1 MNCEACGTVNEAGRK
16 FCMECGSALAR
27 VCPVCGAANPAA
39 GKFCGECGS
48 ALAVADA
55 GSMPDVDA
63 STSGPTAPME
73 RRLVSVLFL
82 DLVGFTTLSE
92 QRDPEDMRALL
103 DSYFETTQTVI
114 GRHGGVVEKFIG
126 DAVMAV
132 WGTPVTHED
141 DAERAV
147 RAGLELVDAVVDLG
161 DSVGAALRARC
172 GVLTGEAATARAVDH
187 QGMVTGDMVNTAARL
202 QSAADP
208 GCVLVGE
215 ATVRAASG
223 AIAFESAGELTL
235 KGKGEPVRAWRALRV
250 VAQRLGVNRMAVEPP
265 FVGRTEEVR
274 MLKELLH
281 ATGREGRAR
290 AVSVIGIGGIGKSRL
305 AWELLKYVDGLAET
319 VWWHRGRCP
328 SYGDGVTFWALGE
341 MVRMRAGIAETDP
354 LGLSRAK
361 LAASVAQHVSAEEE
375 RRWLEPRLAFL
386 LGMGERPA
394 GGHDELFAA
403 WRTFFERI
411 SEAGTVALVFED
423 LQWADAG
430 LLDFI
435 ESLMEWSRSK
445 PILIV
450 TLARPELTDRRP
462 TWGAGTRNF
471 LALHLE
477 PLPDDVMTEL
487 VCGMVPDAAA
497 GAVSRIVTRAE
508 GMPLYAVEMI
518 RMLADRGVLRLG
530 DGTYELVG
538 DLGELQVPETLHALV
553 ASRLDDLGT
562 EDRALLQDAAV
573 LGKSF
578 TLEALSAVTG
588 TPTAVL
594 EPRLHDLTRREF
606 LVHEADPRSPER
618 GQYAFLQAIIR
629 EVAYGMLAKATRR
642 SAHLA
647 VAHHLESADDGEL
660 AGAVAAHY
668 LEALRATP
676 AGPDADAL
684 TARARDWLQQ
694 ATERATSL
702 GSPEQALVFA
712 EQALQISP
720 TSHQRADLLQQA
732 ARAAQDALQYDRRLD
747 YGREAVDVLRET
759 GDATAEVVAMGILGE
774 ALGDMDLV
782 PEMRALVA
790 AMGERLGD
798 SGDVLARACYDY
810 VLGILAYFDGDFEAS
825 LARVDHALAGFERS
839 GAWDQF
845 HRVMSIRPAVLRIL
859 GRGRESMVL
868 MRGLLA
874 VADEENDLRT
884 VATVRVGLS
893 LEAEEWTEAFAQS
906 LEAAA
911 VARRGGLGG
920 SEMTASAN
928 AVEFAVEIGAWP
940 QADELLAELQ
950 GRPALPENVAEP
962 LRLDI
967 ALLAAYRGDQ
977 SLARATLDQLARP
990 GTQDGDRSMR
1000 AWHGR
1005 VRAVVQLTAG
1015 DLVGA
1020 YEEAMAAIDLEPL
1033 GINSG
1038 MAAWCAARAALWLG
1052 DATRARAALEAM
1064 PPDHRR
1070 WATAARRAVEAGIAA
1085 LEGNAAEAA
1094 NAYDTLLAARL
1105 AVGDPFTH
1113 ALMALDAAAV
1123 LPEELVPEGA
1133 VDTARTYLEG
1143 LGAQGLLNQLAR
1155 VDIRA

>member
-1 MNCEACGTVNEAGRK
+1 M
-16 FCMECGSALAR
+16 
-27 VCPVCGAANPAA
+27 
-39 GKFCGECGS
+39 
-48 ALAVADA
+48 
-55 GSMPDVDA
+55 
-63 STSGPTAPME
+63 
-73 RRLVSVLFL
+73 
-82 DLVGFTTLSE
+82 
-92 QRDPEDMRALL
+92 Q
-103 DSYFETTQTVI
+103 I
-114 GRHGGVVEKFIG
+114 
-126 DAVMAV
+126 
-132 WGTPVTHED
+132 
-141 DAERAV
+141 
-147 RAGLELVDAVVDLG
+147 
-161 DSVGAALRARC
+161 
-172 GVLTGEAATARAVDH
+172 
-187 QGMVTGDMVNTAARL
+187 
-202 QSAADP
+202 
-208 GCVLVGE
+208 
-215 ATVRAASG
+215 
-223 AIAFESAGELTL
+223 
-235 KGKGEPVRAWRALRV
+235 
-250 VAQRLGVNRMAVEPP
+250 
-265 FVGRTEEVR
+265 
-274 MLKELLH
+274 
-281 ATGREGRAR
+281 
-290 AVSVIGIGGIGKSRL
+290 
-305 AWELLKYVDGLAET
+305 
-319 VWWHRGRCP
+319 
-328 SYGDGVTFWALGE
+328 
-341 MVRMRAGIAETDP
+341 
-354 LGLSRAK
+354 
-361 LAASVAQHVSAEEE
+361 
-375 RRWLEPRLAFL
+375 
-386 LGMGERPA
+386 
-394 GGHDELFAA
+394 
-403 WRTFFERI
+403 
-411 SEAGTVALVFED
+411 
-423 LQWADAG
+423 
-430 LLDFI
+430 
-435 ESLMEWSRSK
+435 
-445 PILIV
+445 
-450 TLARPELTDRRP
+450 
-462 TWGAGTRNF
+462 
-471 LALHLE
+471 
-477 PLPDDVMTEL
+477 
-487 VCGMVPDAAA
+487 
-497 GAVSRIVTRAE
+497 
-508 GMPLYAVEMI
+508 
-518 RMLADRGVLRLG
+518 
-530 DGTYELVG
+530 
-538 DLGELQVPETLHALV
+538 
-553 ASRLDDLGT
+553 
-562 EDRALLQDAAV
+562 
-573 LGKSF
+573 
-578 TLEALSAVTG
+578 
-588 TPTAVL
+588 TPT
-594 EPRLHDLTRREF
+594 
-606 LVHEADPRSPER
+606 
-618 GQYAFLQAIIR
+618 G
-629 EVAYGMLAKATRR
+629 
-642 SAHLA
+642 
-647 VAHHLESADDGEL
+647 
-660 AGAVAAHY
+660 
-668 LEALRATP
+668 
-676 AGPDADAL
+676 
-684 TARARDWLQQ
+684 
-694 ATERATSL
+694 
-702 GSPEQALVFA
+702 
-712 EQALQISP
+712 
-720 TSHQRADLLQQA
+720 HQRADLLQQA

-920 SEMTASAN
+920 PEMTASAN